1 MNQYTGWHIMF
12 KFSFL
17 LLLTL
22 LSFSRT
28 VFGQLS
34 VESIGYIFPVD
45 SAEIERFR
53 EASNEFQTY
62 YKYGGYRK
70 TEEIFPNGSFMGMK
84 INHIPPPSNFSALYM
99 SRDGS
104 ILPTTKELVDSLFMK
119 AFLDSS
125 FSIES
130 DEVFLYYMLLTRSGY
145 LVDESSD
152 LLSFQQSVKDKFDSY
167 RKEQENMTSD
177 SLAIQ
182 TTFKYSYNRAFRTIY
197 EYRFYCNSN
206 GDWVRPPE
214 KIELFKEVGPL
225 NYWR

>member
-1 MNQYTGWHIMF
+1 MI

-17 LLLTL
+17 ILFTL
-22 LSFSRT
+22 LSFGT
-28 VFGQLS
+28 TCFGQLR

-45 SAEIERFR
+45 SAEIERFS

-70 TEEIFPNGSFMGMK
+70 TEEIFSYGSFMGMK

-104 ILPTTKELVDSLFMK
+104 ILPTTQELVDSLFMK

-130 DEVFLYYMLLTRSGY
+130 DEIVLYYMLFTRSGY
-145 LVDESSD
+145 LVDESAD
-152 LLSFQQSVKDKFDSY
+152 LLSFQQSVKDEFDNY
-167 RKEQENMTSD
+167 RKEKENSASD

-182 TTFKYSYNRAFRTIY
+182 TTLKYSYNRAYRTVY